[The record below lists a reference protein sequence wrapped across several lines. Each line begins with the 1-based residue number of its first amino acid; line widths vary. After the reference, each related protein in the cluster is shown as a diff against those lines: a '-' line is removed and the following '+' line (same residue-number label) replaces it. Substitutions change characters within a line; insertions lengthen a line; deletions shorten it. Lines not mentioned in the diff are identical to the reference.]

1 MVRRG
6 RRSNGNGDGRSG
18 KRLEGEGGVMGM
30 EKCEAVRRGRRSNGN
45 GDGRSG
51 KRLEGEGGVMGMEM
65 GEV

>member
-1 MVRRG
+1 METFREKRVNNRYVCAIMD
-6 RRSNGNGDGRSG
+6 GDGI
-18 KRLEGEGGVMGM
+18 
-30 EKCEAVRRGRRSNGN
+30 N